1 MTATEPGGAD
11 GGVPGTTRISARAV
25 ERLAA
30 YLARDAGHVPAGR
43 VAVRL
48 ADAAGALTVAV
59 TLPVAVGGGVTG
71 TVAER
76 STALREQVVAG
87 LRDLAGRTVGS
98 VDVRYAGVHRIS
110 GRRAL

>member
-1 MTATEPGGAD
+1 MSATEPEPGTV
-11 GGVPGTTRISARAV
+11 VPGVTRISARAV

-30 YLARDAGHVPAGR
+30 YLARDAGHVPAGQ

-76 STALREQVVAG
+76 STALRGQVITG

-110 GRRAL
+110 GRRVR